1 MASRADVKLDDQV
14 NLMFKRDLM
23 KREIVPRLIESFLL
37 VKMVGLITYGD
48 GLSPKNHSKTNRG
61 LRKY

>member
-1 MASRADVKLDDQV
+1 
-14 NLMFKRDLM
+14 M

-37 VKMVGLITYGD
+37 NKMVGLRTYGD

-61 LRKY
+61 IRKY